1 MLVRTMNLLER
12 TGKPEEYAAY
22 VQKHAGLFATR
33 DYVLDLEKQMK
44 ELREMKQ
51 SIQSMPISGD
61 DKRDM
66 RVEIGR
72 MENNLVSNIGDIKKL
87 IASMQ

>member
-1 MLVRTMNLLER
+1 
-12 TGKPEEYAAY
+12 
-22 VQKHAGLFATR
+22 
-33 DYVLDLEKQMK
+33 MK

-51 SIQSMPISGD
+51 TVQAMPISGD

-66 RVEIGR
+66 LVEIGR

>member
-1 MLVRTMNLLER
+1 
-12 TGKPEEYAAY
+12 
-22 VQKHAGLFATR
+22 
-33 DYVLDLEKQMK
+33 MK
-44 ELREMKQ
+44 ELREMRQ
-51 SIQSMPISGD
+51 TVQSMPIAGD

-66 RVEIGR
+66 LVEIGR